1 MDKFLKY
8 VSNTTRFG
16 SRGSET
22 SRFAGPHYVAI
33 NSKNQLVVSD
43 FHNHSIKV
51 FDSEGN
57 FVYSFGSSGQG
68 NGQFNAPTG
77 VTVDAQDNII
87 VADWGNSRIQV
98 TLLFR

>member
-1 MDKFLKY
+1 M
-8 VSNTTRFG
+8 
-16 SRGSET
+16 
-22 SRFAGPHYVAI
+22 
-33 NSKNQLVVSD
+33 VSD

-57 FVYSFGSSGQG
+57 FIYSFGSSGQG

-77 VTVDAQDNII
+77 VAVDAQDNII

-98 TLLFR
+98 NLIFVPLEEVKEVLFPGNMPEMV